1 VLLDPFEKEF
11 HLPAVL
17 VKLGDGEGG
26 QVEVVGQKDES
37 FAGRGVEITN
47 AAQLVG
53 IMLSGVEAF
62 ENHGLVAE
70 ESGRLVD
77 GVRVETPEVEILL
90 GASHKE
96 GGREMKFVKATE
108 VDITAIH
115 HVDGARFEEKSVED
129 IDVVNSAGSNNDKG
143 GNASAQIQERVEF
156 DGGFV
161 FPKFRP
167 RKKGET
173 KVDGGGVQRVNR
185 LVEFQPKIV
194 VGVKLP
200 GDADKDLG
208 EVGVDAP
215 RPILVGIG
223 QSAARDATSNS
234 GVVKFG
240 FHRPQAGF
248 DVAQAFPISQLGE
261 SHAEKLIVTGK
272 LSDSLVATI
281 TAHAFVEIVLGK
293 EVHQLRKDDTSGVH
307 QPSLSTQKWKNH
319 GRFLSAN

>member
-1 VLLDPFEKEF
+1 M
-11 HLPAVL
+11 
-17 VKLGDGEGG
+17 DGLIALET
-26 QVEVVGQKDES
+26 
-37 FAGRGVEITN
+37 A
-47 AAQLVG
+47 
-53 IMLSGVEAF
+53 
-62 ENHGLVAE
+62 
-70 ESGRLVD
+70 RLVD
-77 GVRVETPEVEILL
+77 GVRVDAMEIEILL

-96 GGREMKFVKATE
+96 SRGAMQFVKAGE
-108 VDITAIH
+108 IDIPPIH

-129 IDVVNSAGSNNDKG
+129 IDVVNSAGSNDSKG
-143 GNASAQIQERVEF
+143 GDASAQIQERVKF

-167 RKKGET
+167 REKSEAQI
-173 KVDGGGVQRVNR
+173 DGGGVQSVNC

-194 VGVKLP
+194 VGVKFP
-200 GDADKDLG
+200 GSADEDLG

-215 RPILVGIG
+215 RPSFVGVG

-234 GVVKFG
+234 GVIKFR
-240 FHRPQAGF
+240 FHRSQTSF

-261 SHAEKLIVTGK
+261 SHAEKLIVTGE